1 MTMLSRVAERLY
13 WMARY
18 LERSEDTARLT
29 NAFNHLIMDL
39 PVSANIDWD
48 LLIKIF
54 DADDLFDSRPK
65 RVSEQNVL
73 RFLLADPNNPSS
85 IVSSVRSAREN
96 VRTTRDAL
104 PYEMWEY
111 MNELHLFAQDQAD
124 KSIGRRNRYNFL
136 ERIMS
141 HSQQINGLLLTTLS
155 RDHAY
160 RFIKMG
166 CLLERADMTTRII
179 DVGAGVMINRADDNN
194 DHHLIAAPHIW
205 TSLLRALSSISTYR
219 EYMGPIVDTSSVVNF
234 VFKESS
240 HPRSVIFCLRGI
252 REELA
257 ALNSSA
263 RLLDTVDSVIDV
275 LMEFSICNKSHDELH
290 KFIDNLQL
298 QICEIHSLI
307 TENWFSYYSPAYSA
321 SSVQTQ
327 NA

>member
-39 PVSANIDWD
+39 PVSADIGWD

-65 RVSEQNVL
+65 RLSEQNVL
-73 RFLLADPNNPSS
+73 RFLLSDPNNPSS
-85 IVSSVRSAREN
+85 IVSSIRSAREN

-111 MNELHLFAQDQAD
+111 MNELHLFAQEQAE

-160 RFIKMG
+160 QFIKMG

-179 DVGAGVMINRADDNN
+179 DVGAGAMINRDDENN
-194 DHHLIAAPHIW
+194 DHHLMAAPHIW
-205 TSLLRALSSISTYR
+205 TSLLRALSSISSYR
-219 EYMGPIVDTSSVVNF
+219 EYMGPIVDKSSVVNF

-252 REELA
+252 REELSY
-257 ALNSSA
+257 LNSSA
-263 RLLDTVDSVIDV
+263 QLLKTVDNVIDQ
-275 LMEFSICNKSHDELH
+275 LMVFSVFDNTNDELDQ
-290 KFIDNLQL
+290 FIDNLQL
-298 QICEIHSLI
+298 EICEIHNLI
-307 TENWFSYYSPAYSA
+307 TENWFSYYSPACTA
-321 SSVQTQ
+321 SGVQMQTT
-327 NA
+327 